1 MAIAA
6 TIAGYADTP
15 IAKALP
21 SSVMCHLMIAFGFG
35 MFNIFFARQF
45 FCNILRTELSKILQR
60 PKSQFGHRI

>member
-15 IAKALP
+15 IAQALP

-45 FCNILRTELSKILQR
+45 FVIFLESN
-60 PKSQFGHRI
+60 

>member
-21 SSVMCHLMIAFGFG
+21 SSVVCHLMIAFGFV
-35 MFNIFFARQF
+35 MFTIFFARQF
-45 FCNILRTELSKILQR
+45 L
-60 PKSQFGHRI
+60 

>member
-6 TIAGYADTP
+6 TIAGYADSP
-15 IAKALP
+15 IAQALP

-45 FCNILRTELSKILQR
+45 FVIFSEPN
-60 PKSQFGHRI
+60 

>member
-21 SSVMCHLMIAFGFG
+21 SSAVRLLVIPFGFG
-35 MFNIFFARQF
+35 MFTIFFPRKF
-45 FCNILRTELSKILQR
+45 L
-60 PKSQFGHRI
+60 